1 VTSAAGETEILT
13 REELDA
19 LLAEMP
25 TLLAERAAEAEG
37 EGAPAPD
44 LELERANEA
53 FGFEYG
59 RSLSNR
65 HERVIQFSLI
75 GQRPIELSELAE
87 LMLPTDVVASFQIL
101 PKGLSGMLLL
111 SRPFFFQMLC
121 MLFGA
126 GPSLKPVRPPTRE
139 YTRIERRFYG
149 RIAKE
154 MIAKLEEQWQ
164 TLGQVSLVWNGLL
177 GRASVG
183 EGESRAASLATFD
196 VKGFGETCRVRLAV
210 PAEAFRRAGA
220 APVKAIKA
228 SSQAGPSLLEVPIRL
243 RAQVGTAELTLAE
256 VGRLQVGQ
264 SIPLEVPSDG
274 SLTVRIGAQEKF
286 RGIPG
291 TRGPKRAVQLQERIE
306 ASE

>member
-1 VTSAAGETEILT
+1 VTKGAADAEILS

-25 TLLAERAAEAEG
+25 GLLAERAAEAEG
-37 EGAPAPD
+37 EGARAPD

-75 GQRPIELSELAE
+75 GQREVELAELAE
-87 LMLPTDVVASFQIL
+87 LMLPTDVVGAFQIM
-101 PKGLSGMLLL
+101 PKGYGGLLLL

-121 MLFGA
+121 MYFGA
-126 GPSLKPVRPPTRE
+126 GPNLKPARPPTRE
-139 YTRIERRFYG
+139 YTRIERRFYT

-164 TLGQVSLVWNGLL
+164 TLAPVSLAWNGIL
-177 GRASVG
+177 GRAAVG
-183 EGESRAASLATFD
+183 EGDVRPASLATFD
-196 VKGFGETCRVRLAV
+196 VKGFSETCRVRLAV
-210 PAEAFRRAGA
+210 PAEGLRRAGA
-220 APVKAIKA
+220 ALPKAVRT
-228 SSQAGPSLLEVPIRL
+228 STQAGPSLLEVPIRL
-243 RAQVGTAELTLAE
+243 RAQVGTADLTLAD
-256 VGRLQVGQ
+256 VGRLQIGQ
-264 SIPLEVPSDG
+264 TIPLEVPNDG
-274 SLTVRIGAQEKF
+274 TLTVRIGEREKF
-286 RGIPG
+286 RGIAG
-291 TRGPKRAVQLQERIE
+291 TRGSKRAVQLQERIE

>member
-1 VTSAAGETEILT
+1 MTKAVADAEILS

-25 TLLAERAAEAEG
+25 GLLAERAAEAEG
-37 EGAPAPD
+37 ESARAPD

-75 GQRPIELSELAE
+75 GQREIELAELAE
-87 LMLPTDVVASFQIL
+87 LMLPTDVVGSFQIM
-101 PKGLSGMLLL
+101 PKGYGGLLLL

-121 MLFGA
+121 MYFGA
-126 GPSLKPVRPPTRE
+126 GPNLKPGRPPTRE
-139 YTRIERRFYG
+139 YTRIERRFYT

-154 MIAKLEEQWQ
+154 MIGKLEEQWQ
-164 TLGQVSLVWNGLL
+164 GLAPVSLVWNGVV
-177 GRASVG
+177 GRAAVG
-183 EGESRAASLATFD
+183 EGDSRPASLATFD
-196 VKGFGETCRVRLAV
+196 VKGFSETCRVRLAV
-210 PAEAFRRAGA
+210 PSEALRRAGA
-220 APVKAIKA
+220 ASPKAVRT
-228 SSQAGPSLLEVPIRL
+228 STQAGPSLLEVPIRL
-243 RAQVGTAELTLAE
+243 RAQVGTADLTLAD

-264 SIPLEVPSDG
+264 SISLEVPNDG
-274 SLTVRIGAQEKF
+274 TLTVRIGERDKF
-286 RGIPG
+286 RGIAG
-291 TRGPKRAVQLQERIE
+291 TRGSKRAVQLQERIE

>member
-1 VTSAAGETEILT
+1 MTKAAAEAEILS

-25 TLLAERAAEAEG
+25 GLLAERAAESEG
-37 EGAPAPD
+37 EGARAPD

-75 GQRPIELSELAE
+75 GQREIELAELAE
-87 LMLPTDVVASFQIL
+87 LMLPTDVVGAFQIM
-101 PKGLSGMLLL
+101 PKGHGGLLLL

-121 MLFGA
+121 MYFGA
-126 GPSLKPVRPPTRE
+126 GPNLKPARPPTRE
-139 YTRIERRFYG
+139 YTRIERRFYT

-154 MIAKLEEQWQ
+154 MIGKLEEQWQ
-164 TLGQVSLVWNGLL
+164 TLAPVTLAWNGIL
-177 GRASVG
+177 GRAAVG
-183 EGESRAASLATFD
+183 EGDARPASLATFD
-196 VKGFGETCRVRLAV
+196 VRGFSETCRVRLAV
-210 PAEAFRRAGA
+210 PSEGLRRAGA
-220 APVKAIKA
+220 APPKTIRT
-228 SSQAGPSLLEVPIRL
+228 STQAGPSLLEVPIRL
-243 RAQVGTAELTLAE
+243 RAQVGTADLTLAD

-264 SIPLEVPSDG
+264 TIPLEVPNDG
-274 SLTVRIGAQEKF
+274 TLTVRIGEREKF
-286 RGIPG
+286 RGIAG
-291 TRGPKRAVQLQERIE
+291 TRGSKRAVQLQERIE